1 LDTTTAVLAV
11 LLGLGLSAST
21 GLNTFIPL
29 LLLSGAARFNIAGV
43 ELGQKFD
50 WLTSDIGLTVL
61 IVASVV
67 EIVADKIPAV
77 DHFLDTI
84 GTFIRPAAATIAS
97 AAVLTGAHVDPTVA
111 AIVGFVVG
119 TPTSLAFHTLKAGT
133 RVASTATTF
142 GCANPV
148 LSVVEDVFSALFSV
162 LAIFLPLVVPFA
174 LALAVYLL
182 WRTWKRTRGRAA
194 TPAGFVPPTR

>member
-1 LDTTTAVLAV
+1 VDTTTAVLAV

-29 LLLSGAARFNIAGV
+29 LLVSGAARFNIAGV

-50 WLTSDIGLTVL
+50 WLSSDIGLTVL
-61 IVASVV
+61 IVASIA
-67 EIVADKIPAV
+67 EIIADKVPAV
-77 DHFLDTI
+77 DHFLDSV
-84 GTFIRPAAATIAS
+84 GTFIRPAAATLATAS
-97 AAVLTGAHVDPTVA
+97 VLTGVNVDPTVA

-148 LSVVEDVFSALFSV
+148 LSLIEDLFSAAFSV
-162 LAIFLPLVVPFA
+162 LAIFLPLVVPFV
-174 LALAVYLL
+174 LAIAAWLL
-182 WRTWKRTRGRAA
+182 WRTWKRVRGSGAA
-194 TPAGFVPPTR
+194 PAPL

>member
-1 LDTTTAVLAV
+1 VDTTTAVLAI

-61 IVASVV
+61 IVAAVA
-67 EIVADKIPAV
+67 EIIADKVPAV
-77 DHFLDTI
+77 DHFLDSI

-97 AAVLTGAHVDPTVA
+97 AAVLTGANVDPTVA

-119 TPTSLAFHTLKAGT
+119 TPTSLAFHSLKAGT

-148 LSVVEDVFSALFSV
+148 LSVVEDVFSVAFSI
-162 LAIFLPLVVPFA
+162 LAIFLPLLVPFA

-182 WRTWKRTRGRAA
+182 WRTWKRTRGSAA
-194 TPAGFVPPTR
+194 PAGFIPPAGP